1 MNKLSFSRVGAMSKL
16 PPGFRFQPT
25 DEEIVFQYLAP
36 KIFSCPLP
44 ASIIPEIS
52 ISKYDPWDFPG
63 DSADEDKYFFSNK
76 EPGYQTANP
85 SSRAAG
91 GGYWKGS
98 GSDKRI
104 ICRKWK
110 PIMGMKKT
118 LVFHKGKHTR
128 ASRSDW
134 IMHEYRITILR
145 NITCNSQLR
154 KNYQGSL
161 IQIGNWVLCHVFKKK
176 PSTKTEVYVDRPRFY
191 DYVTSEIED
200 TFSSSCASSTS
211 SCLCLD
217 SSVSSEV
224 SSNAANEE
232 TSTINV

>member
-1 MNKLSFSRVGAMSKL
+1 MIHGI
-16 PPGFRFQPT
+16 FQRIQRT
-25 DEEIVFQYLAP
+25 NTSSAIRN
-36 KIFSCPLP
+36 P
-44 ASIIPEIS
+44 ATRPR
-52 ISKYDPWDFPG
+52 
-63 DSADEDKYFFSNK
+63 
-76 EPGYQTANP
+76 TA

-91 GGYWKGS
+91 GGYWKGR

-104 ICRKWK
+104 ICQKWK
-110 PIMGMKKT
+110 SIMGMKKT
-118 LVFHKGKHTR
+118 LVFHKGKHPR

-134 IMHEYRITILR
+134 IMHEYRITILI

-154 KNYQGSL
+154 KNYRGSL

-176 PSTKTEVYVDRPRFY
+176 SSTKTEVYVDRPRLY
-191 DYVTSEIED
+191 DFVTSEIED

-211 SCLCLD
+211 SCLCSD

-232 TSTINV
+232 NSSINV

>member
-1 MNKLSFSRVGAMSKL
+1 MDESKLAIVGAMSKL

-52 ISKYDPWDFPG
+52 ISKYDPCREFPG
-63 DSADEDKYFFSNK
+63 DSTGKDKYFFSNK
-76 EPGYQTANP
+76 EPGNR
-85 SSRAAG
+85 SSRATED
-91 GGYWKGS
+91 GYWKGS

-104 ICRKWK
+104 IYRKRK

-118 LVFHKGKHTR
+118 LVFHKGKYPQ
-128 ASRSDW
+128 ASRTDW
-134 IMHEYRITILR
+134 IMHEYSITIYG
-145 NITCNSQLR
+145 NIASNSKQRKNSQ
-154 KNYQGSL
+154 GSF

-176 PSTKTEVYVDRPRFY
+176 PSTKTEVYVDRPRFCGLMK
-191 DYVTSEIED
+191 SELED
-200 TFSSSCASSTS
+200 TCSSSCASSS
-211 SCLCLD
+211 SSNLCSD
-217 SSVSSEV
+217 HSSFSSEV

-232 TSTINV
+232 TSSRNV